1 MGKLNSMNIIKSES
15 TFRLL
20 FERSADAMLLL
31 DGDVFIDCNPA
42 AVEMFA
48 CSGKKQLLSLHPS
61 DLSPEKQPDGRFSH
75 EKEKKRIAKA
85 LENLEE

>member
-1 MGKLNSMNIIKSES
+1 MKTELKQLEKKFNESGS

-42 AVEMFA
+42 AVKMFV
-48 CSGKKQLLSLHPS
+48 CS
-61 DLSPEKQPDGRFSH
+61 DFS
-75 EKEKKRIAKA
+75 KSFYQKIS
-85 LENLEE
+85 